1 MSSGRKPIV
10 IGAIGLLAWYAVT
23 VLFWA
28 VPKLSDSVPSGI
40 DRRPSAGAPATQKIG
55 PGVAYSQR
63 VSCNSLFSSSARPDA
78 PLPVLPVQPE
88 GAFQLQYNRAACSS
102 VHSQAQT
109 LFILNTIFVVAVFA
123 AGGWLLARRR
133 KALGDDDALPATLSH
148 A

>member
-1 MSSGRKPIV
+1 M

-28 VPKLSDSVPSGI
+28 VPKLSDSVPAGV
-40 DRRPSAGAPATQKIG
+40 DRRPAASAPATEKIG

-63 VSCNSLFSSSARPDA
+63 VSCNNVFASAARPDT

-88 GAFQLQYNRAACSS
+88 GVFQLQYNRAACTS
-102 VHSQAQT
+102 VHSQART

-123 AGGWLLARRR
+123 AGGWLLSRHR
-133 KALGDDDALPATLSH
+133 KAPVDDDMRTASLAT